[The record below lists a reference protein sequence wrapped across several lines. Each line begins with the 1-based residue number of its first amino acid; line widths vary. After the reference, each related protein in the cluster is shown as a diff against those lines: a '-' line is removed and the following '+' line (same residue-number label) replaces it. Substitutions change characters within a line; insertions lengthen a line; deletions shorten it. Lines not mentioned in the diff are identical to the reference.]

1 MNGSRRV
8 GVLIRHARWL
18 ALIGAALLRADGA
31 QAEPSQG
38 AQAEDAPA
46 GTHQG
51 SRPEYG
57 YWSVGK
63 PRWFLSTKSDLG
75 LYAKPYFSAGYGMPH
90 WIWAGID
97 VNAITTTEVGQVYAG
112 VRAASPVFDVAFGFR
127 NTYSYGKPFLAPRA
141 SFSSDQVSDA
151 PGPNARY
158 WAWEAEAV
166 GFVPLPYSA
175 IMLDCI
181 AVGVLDAPRDRYL
194 YEESYRL
201 VIGDPN
207 YMVLRAAT
215 VARVLREDALKVGL
229 LYEWLVGTGRDQNV
243 FRMGPAV
250 ALQLTDHLEAVGT
263 LSVALH
269 SPDALGIVLG
279 SYGLAGLRYRWATGE
294 RAPELPWRGAMIPE
308 QADARRAR

>member
-1 MNGSRRV
+1 
-8 GVLIRHARWL
+8 
-18 ALIGAALLRADGA
+18 
-31 QAEPSQG
+31 
-38 AQAEDAPA
+38 
-46 GTHQG
+46 
-51 SRPEYG
+51 
-57 YWSVGK
+57 
-63 PRWFLSTKSDLG
+63 
-75 LYAKPYFSAGYGMPH
+75 MPH

-97 VNAITTTEVGQVYAG
+97 VNAITTSEVGQVYAG
-112 VRAASPVFDVAFGFR
+112 VRAASPVFDVAFGVR
-127 NTYSYGKPFLAPRA
+127 DTYSYGKPFLAPRA

-151 PGPNARY
+151 AGPNARY

-166 GFVPLPYSA
+166 GFIPLPYSA
-175 IMLDCI
+175 IMLDFI

-201 VIGDPN
+201 VIGESN
-207 YMVLRAAT
+207 YNILRAAT

-229 LYEWLVGTGRDQNV
+229 LYEWLVGTGRDRNV

-263 LSVALH
+263 LSVVLH

-308 QADARRAR
+308 QGGARGER

>member
-1 MNGSRRV
+1 MQRSGCGVRRV
-8 GVLIRHARWL
+8 RCL
-18 ALIGAALLRADGA
+18 ALIGAAWLGA
-31 QAEPSQG
+31 GSALAEPSDTTRAEETQ
-38 AQAEDAPA
+38 AQSP
-46 GTHQG
+46 
-51 SRPEYG
+51 RPENG
-57 YWSVGK
+57 YWSVGE
-63 PRWFLSTKSDLG
+63 PRWFVSTKSDLG

-97 VNAITTTEVGQVYAG
+97 VNAITTTEVGQIYAG
-112 VRAASPVFDVAFGFR
+112 VRAASPVFDLAFGFR

-141 SFSSDQVSDA
+141 SFSSEQVNDA
-151 PGPNARY
+151 AGPNARY

-175 IMLDCI
+175 IMLDWI

-194 YEESYRL
+194 YEESYRA
-201 VIGDPN
+201 VIGDSN
-207 YMVLRAAT
+207 YTILRAAT

-243 FRMGPAV
+243 FRMGPA
-250 ALQLTDHLEAVGT
+250 ASLQLTDHLEAVGT
-263 LSVALH
+263 LSVVLH
-269 SPDALGIVLG
+269 SPDALGIFLG

-308 QADARRAR
+308 QPGANRAP